1 MAIEAPLC
9 KYKKNNF
16 KLGIVIL
23 VVAAVWF
30 AFDGYYSDTFQKKHT
45 LPDGSPDSTLVFH
58 RKWGP
63 VSFVAGAILLAGY
76 FWIVKNKKIVADEQ
90 GLAFSEDEKISYD
103 AIQSINKSNFDSK
116 GYFVVVYKDEA
127 GNEKE
132 RKISDR
138 TYDNLVAILDQLVSK
153 IT

>member
-16 KLGIVIL
+16 KIGIVIL

-30 AFDGYYSDTFQKKHT
+30 YFDGYHSEKFAKKHT
-45 LPDGSPDSTLVFH
+45 EADGTPDSNLVFH
-58 RKWGP
+58 RKSP
-63 VSFVAGAILLAGY
+63 PYFLAGAVLLAGY
-76 FWIVKNKKIVADEQ
+76 FWMIRGKKLVADEH
-90 GLAFSEDEKISYD
+90 GLAFNADEKINYD
-103 AIQSINKSNFDSK
+103 AVLSINKTDFESK
-116 GYFVVVYKDEA
+116 GYFVITYKDEA
-127 GNEKE
+127 GNEKK

-138 TYDNLVAILDQLVSK
+138 TYDNLTAILDQLVSK

>member
-16 KLGIVIL
+16 KIGIAIL

-30 AFDGYYSDTFQKKHT
+30 YFDGYHSEKFEKKHT
-45 LPDGSPDSTLVFH
+45 KIDGTPDSNLIFH
-58 RKWGP
+58 RKSP
-63 VSFVAGAILLAGY
+63 PYFLAGAVMLAGC
-76 FWIVKNKKIVADEQ
+76 FWIIRGKKLIADEN
-90 GLAFSEDEKISYD
+90 GLVFNKNDKIGYD
-103 AIQSINKSNFDSK
+103 AIQSINKTNFESK
-116 GYFVVVYKDEA
+116 GYFVIIYKDQT
-127 GNEKE
+127 GNEKN

-138 TYDNLVAILDQLVSK
+138 TYDNLKAVLDHLVSK